1 MIRLGVRA
9 KFFLYSNALIIITM
23 AAATF
28 IAISFARSYA
38 YGSIERRGR
47 SITEAL
53 AIPITDALMY
63 EDLGLVAET
72 GLTDNYISEMI
83 RRNGDLVIY
92 AIVADPSGRVTHS
105 NDWSLL
111 GRTFERALR
120 REDIEEGSVVERRVR
135 GEEAI
140 LEVRAPLNISSKY
153 WGSLA
158 MGFSLAKMNEQ
169 VRAIGRNA
177 VIAAGVLILL
187 NSLMTMV
194 YVESLLRPLLALLE
208 SMRRAAT
215 GDLAARATERGGGE
229 VTEVGRAFNR
239 MMDELE
245 ESRERDKVRS
255 SHLAHME
262 KMAAVGTLAA
272 GVAHEV
278 NNPLGG
284 ILTCIENIRAN
295 PEDKEMQAR
304 YLDLMQDGL
313 QRIGRTVSNLLD
325 FSRQR
330 EIRPEPTSINHN
342 LRHAAE
348 LTAFQMRRAGVE
360 VVWDL
365 DPDEPV
371 VMADHFQ
378 MEQLFLNLYLNALQ
392 AMPEGGVLTLRTRV
406 KDGYVIAE
414 VQDTGMGM
422 TKETLERIF
431 DPFFTTR
438 EVGKGTGLGLTVS
451 DSIVAAHGGVISVLS
466 EVGSGSVFRVSLPSM
481 DAARR
486 GEEASR

>member
-1 MIRLGVRA
+1 MRLGIRA
-9 KFFLYSNALIIITM
+9 KFFLYSNALIIVTM
-23 AAATF
+23 AAATA
-28 IAISFARSYA
+28 ITISFARNYA
-38 YGSIERRGR
+38 YGSIERRGM

-72 GLTDNYISEMI
+72 GLTDNYISEII
-83 RRNGDLVIY
+83 RRNGDLVRY
-92 AIVADPSGRVTHS
+92 AIVADPQGRVTHS

-111 GRTFERALR
+111 GRPFERALPR
-120 REDIEEGSVVERRVR
+120 ASLGTKPVVELREINGERV
-135 GEEAI
+135 
-140 LEVRAPLNISSKY
+140 LEVRSPLNISSRF
-153 WGSLA
+153 WGTLA

-169 VRAIGRNA
+169 VQAIARNA
-177 VIAAGVLILL
+177 IIAAGVLILL
-187 NSLMTMV
+187 NSLMTAI
-194 YVESLLRPLLALLE
+194 YVESLLRPLLQLLG
-208 SMRRAAT
+208 SMRRAAA
-215 GDLAARATERGGGE
+215 GDLRARASERGGGE

-245 ESRERDKVRS
+245 EAREREKIRT

-295 PEDKEMQAR
+295 PRDEVMRAR

-313 QRIGRTVSNLLD
+313 ERIGKTVANLLD

-348 LTAFQMRRAGVE
+348 LTSYQLRKAGVE
-360 VVWDL
+360 IVWDL
-365 DPDEPV
+365 DADEPV

-392 AMPEGGVLTLRTRV
+392 AMPDGGTITLRTRI
-406 KDGYVIAE
+406 KDGFVIAE
-414 VQDTGMGM
+414 VQDTGVGM
-422 TKETLERIF
+422 SRDVQERIF

-438 EVGKGTGLGLTVS
+438 ETGKGTGLGLTVS
-451 DSIVAAHGGVISVLS
+451 DAIVAAHGGVMTVDSAPGR
-466 EVGSGSVFRVSLPSM
+466 GSTFRVSLPHM
-481 DAARR
+481 DSARR
-486 GEEASR
+486 GEEATR